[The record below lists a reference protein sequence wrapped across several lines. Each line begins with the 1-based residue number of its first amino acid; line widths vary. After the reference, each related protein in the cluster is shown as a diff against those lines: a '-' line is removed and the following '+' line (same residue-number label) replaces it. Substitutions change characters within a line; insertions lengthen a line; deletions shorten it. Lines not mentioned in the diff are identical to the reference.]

1 MISERSARTLVA
13 AVKALGGCPDRRDRE
28 LVREALL
35 RARADLA
42 DEFAR
47 AFQGNGPEAYAAF
60 GRMCVVVEAA
70 GGSRYSL
77 LDLVTTEES
86 RVGPCE
92 RRVRSWQETH
102 RAGQTQA
109 R

>member
-35 RARADLA
+35 RAPADLA
-42 DEFAR
+42 DEFR
-47 AFQGNGPEAYAAF
+47 AAYEGNGPEAYAAF
-60 GRMCVVVEAA
+60 ARMCAIVET
-70 GGSRYSL
+70 GGASRYSL

-92 RRVRSWQETH
+92 RRVSALGRV
-102 RAGQTQA
+102 
-109 R
+109 

>member
-1 MISERSARTLVA
+1 MLVISERSARTLVA

-35 RARADLA
+35 HAPADLA
-42 DEFAR
+42 GEFGTAYRGNDEA
-47 AFQGNGPEAYAAF
+47 AYAAF
-60 GRMCVVVEAA
+60 RRMCAVVEAA
-70 GGSRYSL
+70 GASRYGL

-92 RRVRSWQETH
+92 RRVRAVG
-102 RAGQTQA
+102 RA
-109 R
+109 